1 MRLALPHMM
10 WSGYVYRRVLTCADV
25 CWRVMWSLAME
36 IAKALRHTSMRP
48 RPILVWGLAYLL
60 LVNPSSSTRG
70 PMSMMPR
77 FSENERERAIIG
89 IIECTVNLVGEA
101 FVLVRFS
108 FFFISSFPSVKTPWE
123 LGTYRGPNN
132 FLERTHA
139 FASAKKQSF
148 FRK

>member
-1 MRLALPHMM
+1 
-10 WSGYVYRRVLTCADV
+10 
-25 CWRVMWSLAME
+25 
-36 IAKALRHTSMRP
+36 
-48 RPILVWGLAYLL
+48 
-60 LVNPSSSTRG
+60 
-70 PMSMMPR
+70 MMPR

-108 FFFISSFPSVKTPWE
+108 FFFFCITSFPSVKTPWE
-123 LGTYRGPNN
+123 LGTYRGPDN
-132 FLERTHA
+132 FLERAHA